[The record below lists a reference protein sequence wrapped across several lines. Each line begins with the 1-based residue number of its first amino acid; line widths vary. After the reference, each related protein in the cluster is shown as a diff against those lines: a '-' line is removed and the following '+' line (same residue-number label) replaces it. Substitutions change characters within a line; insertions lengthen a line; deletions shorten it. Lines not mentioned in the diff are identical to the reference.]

1 MYMTPTIDWQSNP
14 ALKTLGINEIA
25 AILRKTPKTVREDV
39 SRRPESLPP
48 RLIIPN
54 SRSVV
59 WRMVD
64 VEEWLENRVQK
75 PLGRKRNSS

>member
-1 MYMTPTIDWQSNP
+1 MASSIDWQSNP
-14 ALKTLGINEIA
+14 ALKTIGVNEIA
-25 AILRKTPKTVREDV
+25 IILRKKPTTIREDV
-39 SRRPESLPP
+39 TRRPESLPP
-48 RLIIPN
+48 RLVIPN

-59 WRMVD
+59 WRVID